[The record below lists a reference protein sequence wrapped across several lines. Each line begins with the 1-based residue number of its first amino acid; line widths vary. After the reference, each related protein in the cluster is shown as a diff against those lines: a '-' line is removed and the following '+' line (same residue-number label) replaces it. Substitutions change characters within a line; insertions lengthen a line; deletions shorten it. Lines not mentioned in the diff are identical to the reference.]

1 MDPELLPVLR
11 ERWSPKGFDPAH
23 TLDDHGLRALLDA
36 ARWAP
41 SAGNSQP
48 WAFHPVRRNEPGW
61 QDVVDRL
68 AGSSRP
74 WATEAS
80 LLVVNLAH
88 VHVEGTDLEFSEFA
102 HYDLGQAVAHMTIQ
116 AHGTGLACRQFRA
129 FDREGLTELL
139 QVPPHW
145 QVMSMTAIGRPR
157 SSVVREEGSAV
168 RDANIT
174 WPRGERASLCSE

>member
-23 TLDDHGLRALLDA
+23 TLDDHGLRALLEA
-36 ARWAP
+36 AHWAP

-168 RDANIT
+168 RDADIT
-174 WPRGERASLCSE
+174 WPRVEEA